1 MWFSHTLGLVIH
13 KWEEYHNRRV
23 LLRSGSR
30 SPTLGSP
37 RLWAWRRCGWADHV
51 ASHVEPG
58 SWLPMGQKQRC
69 LQGCASDHV
78 KSLPCSSHMP
88 LGICARGLLCSPV
101 DLQPQHKAGHCSQ
114 ERQQPALPSSAHNGH
129 CTRVH
134 GHTGASQSTQL
145 QWPEWEQAAGN
156 TGHLLHK
163 ATSSKTGRYNRP
175 T

>member
-1 MWFSHTLGLVIH
+1 
-13 KWEEYHNRRV
+13 
-23 LLRSGSR
+23 
-30 SPTLGSP
+30 
-37 RLWAWRRCGWADHV
+37 
-51 ASHVEPG
+51 
-58 SWLPMGQKQRC
+58 MGQKQRC

-145 QWPEWEQAAGN
+145 QWPEGSRLLVTQDISYIRPLFQDWETQQTYLIHTNKIRELG
-156 TGHLLHK
+156 K
-163 ATSSKTGRYNRP
+163 IREQMFQIKE
-175 T
+175 